1 MLVTVL
7 DGVAVA
13 VTGKPDDSGGA
24 SSPRCRDISL
34 CLPPPPRRFAPSVFC
49 SSFSASVSPPGFS
62 FPLFLLSVSFLLPP
76 LFSPVFFLFVFISLS
91 LSGSAG
97 VGSADGGRMVVLDG
111 GGRRP
116 RWRERS
122 SCWEPE
128 KDDFF
133 LTLDLL
139 RSLFF
144 FVFLLFYLASV
155 FYSFLPSLILLP
167 SLSLPFSLSP
177 KFCPLGFHFFS
188 FLSSSYSSARSS
200 VFIGSWGEV
209 RHTLFKC
216 RAWVS
221 VTFFFHNACRVWLC
235 GYGSCEFFWASG
247 VERESGKNDL
257 KSSSSLHLHAQGRRR
272 TVPFKTALFQCSV
285 FFLRKKK
292 M

>member
-34 CLPPPPRRFAPSVFC
+34 CLPPPRRFAPSVFC

-144 FVFLLFYLASV
+144 FFSSLLSSLCFLFLSPFSHLASLSVTALLSFSKIWPPWFPFFFFSLLLLFFCAFLCIYRQLGRGSPYPV
-155 FYSFLPSLILLP
+155 QVQGMGLRRIFLP
-167 SLSLPFSLSP
+167 
-177 KFCPLGFHFFS
+177 
-188 FLSSSYSSARSS
+188 
-200 VFIGSWGEV
+200 
-209 RHTLFKC
+209 
-216 RAWVS
+216 
-221 VTFFFHNACRVWLC
+221 
-235 GYGSCEFFWASG
+235 
-247 VERESGKNDL
+247 
-257 KSSSSLHLHAQGRRR
+257 
-272 TVPFKTALFQCSV
+272 
-285 FFLRKKK
+285 
-292 M
+292 